1 MKKICT
7 FFGLLISMCLLLNVG
22 FSSLS
27 VKGAAAGNTEQT
39 SDSNFTNLIV
49 FARFADEN
57 EFVNDI
63 YQGVSVRE
71 IIDNSYNTAYYSVGD
86 YYRNASSDKLR
97 MNSLYLF
104 DNGGSLQLKH
114 ERGYYAGYSSNN
126 PIGYKTSG
134 EKAYRMYELRTD
146 WSDAI
151 NKAIQDGNPITN
163 YNGSQTYSYE
173 DLDKNRDGKIDS
185 ITVIYKNTTQNIVI
199 NRSDPLWNYK
209 DYADYVEINLG
220 DGRMLQSRFYVQV
233 TNTYTTLYMANED
246 RKPIVSLKSPIH
258 EMGHIFG
265 LLDLYN
271 SSNQT
276 PVYFMSAMANA
287 ISPVPQ
293 GLSIKEKEA
302 LGWTDHST
310 LKTITGPGEYKVNLS
325 GTATGTGDCIGYK
338 AGIPEL
344 NRTLYLE
351 YRNFSTDGSKYDKLE
366 KRLTNSE
373 TSNINSGLVCYLA
386 QPDIRFPSNLNGK
399 PGNWAL
405 EVMGGTQSTKSDAAL
420 GLYDSLQVTDKLKV
434 TVTAIEG
441 DVLTFQ
447 IEGEMEQH
455 VHSGGQATCTKKA
468 VCEECREEYGE
479 IDPTCH
485 LNLQRQGFK
494 EPTQEENGY
503 TGDLVCTDCNTILET
518 GEIIDK
524 IPVTPPEGKP
534 EPEIPPVSPGNPPV
548 MLDGDKAEV
557 SKNPD
562 NNSGAVF
569 RSSAPLNE
577 LVCVEVNDVE
587 ITKDKDYTARSG
599 STIITLLPSFLAS
612 LSEGTHKI
620 AIVSTTGTAT
630 ADFSVISDTVS
641 STPAPPS
648 SAPVPPASG
657 NTNTDGAPT
666 ETVTDPVSE
675 TASTAGSANV
685 SGNSSLPDTAQMKK
699 DSSGT
704 DIKSPQCGEK
714 NCFTLL
720 LEDFIE
726 ILKRILIF
734 LGLSSKI

>member
-1 MKKICT
+1 MYEKICT

-114 ERGYYAGYSSNN
+114 ERGYYASYSNDN
-126 PIGYKTSG
+126 EIGYKTSK

-146 WSDAI
+146 WSAAI
-151 NKAIQDGNPITN
+151 NKAIQNGNTITN
-163 YNGSQTYSYE
+163 YDGSKTYSYE

-199 NRSDPLWNYK
+199 NRSNPLWNYK

-220 DGRMLQSRFYVQV
+220 DGRMLHSQYYVQV
-233 TNTYTTLYMANED
+233 INNYSTLYMANND
-246 RKPIVSLKSPIH
+246 QKPIVSLKSPIH

-276 PVYFMSAMANA
+276 PVYFMSALANA

-302 LGWTDHST
+302 LGWTDDIT
-310 LKTITGPGEYKVNLS
+310 LKTITKPGEYKVKLS
-325 GTATGTGDCIGYK
+325 GTATGTDDCIGYK

-351 YRNFSTDGSKYDKLE
+351 YRNFSTDGSKYDKSE
-366 KRLTNSE
+366 KHLTNSE

-420 GLYDSLQVTDKLKV
+420 GLDDSLQVTDKLKV

-441 DVLTFQ
+441 EVLTFQ

-468 VCEECREEYGE
+468 VCEECGKEYGE

-494 EPTQEENGY
+494 EPTQEE
-503 TGDLVCTDCNTILET
+503 
-518 GEIIDK
+518 
-524 IPVTPPEGKP
+524 
-534 EPEIPPVSPGNPPV
+534 
-548 MLDGDKAEV
+548 
-557 SKNPD
+557 
-562 NNSGAVF
+562 
-569 RSSAPLNE
+569 
-577 LVCVEVNDVE
+577 
-587 ITKDKDYTARSG
+587 
-599 STIITLLPSFLAS
+599 
-612 LSEGTHKI
+612 
-620 AIVSTTGTAT
+620 TGT
-630 ADFSVISDTVS
+630 
-641 STPAPPS
+641 
-648 SAPVPPASG
+648 G
-657 NTNTDGAPT
+657 NTAC
-666 ETVTDPVSE
+666 VSW
-675 TASTAGSANV
+675 
-685 SGNSSLPDTAQMKK
+685 
-699 DSSGT
+699 
-704 DIKSPQCGEK
+704 
-714 NCFTLL
+714 
-720 LEDFIE
+720 
-726 ILKRILIF
+726 
-734 LGLSSKI
+734 

>member
-114 ERGYYAGYSSNN
+114 ERGYYASYSNAN
-126 PIGYKTSG
+126 EIGYKTSK

-146 WSDAI
+146 WSAAI
-151 NKAIQDGNPITN
+151 NKAIQNGNTITN
-163 YNGSQTYSYE
+163 YDGSKTYSYD

-185 ITVIYKNTTQNIVI
+185 ITVIYKNTTQDIGI

-220 DGRMLQSRFYVQV
+220 DGRMLQSQYYVQV
-233 TNTYTTLYMANED
+233 INNYSTLYMANNDE
-246 RKPIVSLKSPIH
+246 KPIVSLKSPIH

-310 LKTITGPGEYKVNLS
+310 LKTITEPGKYKVKLS
-325 GTATGTGDCIGYK
+325 GTATGTDDCIGYK

-366 KRLTNSE
+366 KQLTNSE

-420 GLYDSLQVTDKLKV
+420 GLNDSLQVTDKLKV

-468 VCEECREEYGE
+468 VCEECRKEYGE

-485 LNLQRQGFK
+485 LNLQRLGFK
-494 EPTQEENGY
+494 EPTQEETGY
-503 TGDLVCTDCNTILET
+503 TGDLVCTDCNTIVEA
-518 GEIIDK
+518 GEVIDK
-524 IPVTPPEGKP
+524 LPVTPPEGKP
-534 EPEIPPVSPGNPPV
+534 EPEIPPVVPDKPPV
-548 MLDGDKAEV
+548 MLEGDKAEV

-562 NNSGAVF
+562 NHSGAVF
-569 RSSAPLNE
+569 RSDASFDTFVRVMVDNME
-577 LVCVEVNDVE
+577 LVRDR
-587 ITKDKDYTARSG
+587 DYTARSG
-599 STIITLLPSFLAS
+599 STIITLLPSFLAG
-612 LSEGTHKI
+612 LSEGAHKI
-620 AIVSTTGTAT
+620 AIVSITGTAT

-641 STPAPPS
+641 STPAPPA

-657 NTNTDGAPT
+657 NTNTDGAST
-666 ETVTDPVSE
+666 ETVTGPVSE

-726 ILKRILIF
+726 ILKKVLIF
-734 LGLSSKI
+734 LGFSSKI

>member
-1 MKKICT
+1 MKKLCT

-114 ERGYYAGYSSNN
+114 ERGYYAGYSADN

-151 NKAIQDGNPITN
+151 NKAIQEGNPITN
-163 YNGSQTYSYE
+163 YNSSQTYSYE

-220 DGRMLQSRFYVQV
+220 DGRMLQSQYYVQV
-233 TNTYTTLYMANED
+233 INNYSTLYMANND
-246 RKPIVSLKSPIH
+246 QKPIVSLKSPIH

-271 SSNQT
+271 SSGQT

-302 LGWTDHST
+302 LGWTDDST
-310 LKTITGPGEYKVNLS
+310 LKTITEPGEYKVKLS
-325 GTATGTGDCIGYK
+325 GTATGTDDCIGYK

-351 YRNFSTDGSKYDKLE
+351 YRNFSTDGSKYDKSE
-366 KRLTNSE
+366 KQLTNSE
-373 TSNINSGLVCYLA
+373 TSNIKSGLVCYLA

-420 GLYDSLQVTDKLKV
+420 GLNDSLQVTDKLKV
-434 TVTAIEG
+434 TVAAIEG
-441 DVLTFQ
+441 EVLTFQ

-455 VHSGGQATCTKKA
+455 VHSGGQATCTKKPS
-468 VCEECREEYGE
+468 VKNVGR
-479 IDPTCH
+479 
-485 LNLQRQGFK
+485 
-494 EPTQEENGY
+494 
-503 TGDLVCTDCNTILET
+503 NT
-518 GEIIDK
+518 
-524 IPVTPPEGKP
+524 
-534 EPEIPPVSPGNPPV
+534 
-548 MLDGDKAEV
+548 
-557 SKNPD
+557 
-562 NNSGAVF
+562 
-569 RSSAPLNE
+569 
-577 LVCVEVNDVE
+577 
-587 ITKDKDYTARSG
+587 
-599 STIITLLPSFLAS
+599 
-612 LSEGTHKI
+612 
-620 AIVSTTGTAT
+620 
-630 ADFSVISDTVS
+630 
-641 STPAPPS
+641 
-648 SAPVPPASG
+648 
-657 NTNTDGAPT
+657 
-666 ETVTDPVSE
+666 
-675 TASTAGSANV
+675 
-685 SGNSSLPDTAQMKK
+685 
-699 DSSGT
+699 
-704 DIKSPQCGEK
+704 EK
-714 NCFTLL
+714 
-720 LEDFIE
+720 
-726 ILKRILIF
+726 
-734 LGLSSKI
+734 